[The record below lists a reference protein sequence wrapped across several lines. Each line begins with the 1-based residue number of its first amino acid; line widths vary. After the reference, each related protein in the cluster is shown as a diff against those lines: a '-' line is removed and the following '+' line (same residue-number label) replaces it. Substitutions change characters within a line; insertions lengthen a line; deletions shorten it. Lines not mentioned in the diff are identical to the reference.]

1 MDTIYK
7 WYIINDTYIKIY
19 KNRKKKPSFLGEG
32 WSKGTTLRGVR
43 VVLKK
48 RASSVS
54 AKNICKNTVCF
65 RVRID
70 VIFFTFFY

>member
-54 AKNICKNTVCF
+54 TEDICEDVVYF
-65 RVRID
+65 GVRVG

>member
-32 WSKGTTLRGVR
+32 WSNGATDRGVKIR
-43 VVLKK
+43 GKSREHRGYL
-48 RASSVS
+48 
-54 AKNICKNTVCF
+54 
-65 RVRID
+65 
-70 VIFFTFFY
+70 